1 MRMGNLL
8 SVEGL
13 SWDVMSQA
21 QPRLGVHHTT
31 VVPTNFESAPESER
45 EPEEADGESA
55 HGSNTD

>member
-8 SVEGL
+8 GVGSL

-21 QPRLGVHHTT
+21 QPRLGVQHPT
-31 VVPTNFESAPESER
+31 VVPTNFESAPESEG

-55 HGSNTD
+55 RGSRGD